1 MDGLDVLVTF
11 GKFFDLAIQSCKL
24 GYAWDTMLFSIVYI
38 IYIPNNIMV
47 IAINWNMLTGSAK
60 NTVANTSPKT
70 ADKERIKDD
79 LTTPIRIMLCRYR
92 YRDRANPKTP
102 KVIIGNI

>member
-1 MDGLDVLVTF
+1 
-11 GKFFDLAIQSCKL
+11 
-24 GYAWDTMLFSIVYI
+24 
-38 IYIPNNIMV
+38 MV

-79 LTTPIRIMLCRYR
+79 LTTPIRIMLCKYR

-102 KVIIGNI
+102 NVIIGNIWSGANSSGTFKIKIVTKSIDPPIRDFN